1 MKSPVVF
8 LVPILI
14 PFAWAYGWLMRL
26 RVWCYDMGVLPSYSC
41 GAFVVSIGNLQV
53 GGTGKTPISA
63 FFANRWKDKVRLGI
77 VSRGYG
83 RSSSGV
89 LRVDP
94 NVENAA
100 AKFGD
105 EPTLLAAITKQP
117 VQVGLSRVQA
127 ARDLVMSEGIR
138 LVLMDDGLQHLK
150 LRRSFDFLLFDVTAP
165 KWHWRL
171 IPWGRMR
178 EPWSAL
184 FRADAVI
191 LTKTES
197 VSAEHLME
205 TQKLIRGKLDSL
217 GRRQVPIIR
226 MKQQIA
232 FDFSQ
237 DASSDKAAFLVAG
250 IARPEIFFG
259 MVRRLSSDV
268 RVVGEKDFVDH
279 HNYSKEDVGEIVAL
293 ARAAKA
299 TSVATTEKDAVKLLP
314 LWRNYQQT
322 LPLVVSELSVHP
334 VDATDEKEL
343 ERIDAGIFDQ
353 LRGLSGRAA
362 R

>member
-8 LVPILI
+8 LAPILI
-14 PFAWAYGWLMRL
+14 PFAWFYGWLMRI
-26 RVWCYDMGVLPSYSC
+26 RVWCYDVGVLPSYSC

-53 GGTGKTPISA
+53 GGTGKTPVSA
-63 FFANRWKDKVRLGI
+63 FFANRWKEKVRLGI

-94 NVENAA
+94 ALEDAA
-100 AKFGD
+100 ARFGD
-105 EPTLLAAITKQP
+105 EPTLLAALTKQP

-150 LRRSFDFLLFDVTAP
+150 LRRSFDFLLVDVTAP
-165 KWHWRL
+165 DWHWRL

-184 FRADAVI
+184 ARADAVL

-197 VSAEHLME
+197 VSAERRQE
-205 TQKLIRGKLDSL
+205 TEKQIRTKLDSL

-226 MKQQIA
+226 MKQRIA
-232 FDFSQ
+232 CDFSQ
-237 DASSDKAAFLVAG
+237 DVSDSKATFLVAG
-250 IARPEIFFG
+250 IARPEIFFE
-259 MVRRLSSDV
+259 MVRGLSSDV
-268 RVVGEKDFVDH
+268 RVVGEKKFFDH
-279 HNYSKEDVGEIVAL
+279 HDYSKEDVEEIVVK
-293 ARAAKA
+293 AKASQA
-299 TSVATTEKDAVKLLP
+299 TSVATTEKDAVKLRP

-343 ERIDAGIFDQ
+343 ERIDAVIFDQ
-353 LRGLSGRAA
+353 LRGLSGRAS